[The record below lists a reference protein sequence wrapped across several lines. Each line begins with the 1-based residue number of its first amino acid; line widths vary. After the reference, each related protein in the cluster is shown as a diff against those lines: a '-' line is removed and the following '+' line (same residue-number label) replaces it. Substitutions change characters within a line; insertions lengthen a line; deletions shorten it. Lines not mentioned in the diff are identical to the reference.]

1 MRGIVEDV
9 LREDGVLTTD
19 EIYCGVKAKHA
30 QLRQLLPPRWQEEVG
45 QILEA
50 HCISHEGNSW
60 FLKNIDQLEE
70 RPECEASL
78 FDPHGTSERIIN
90 DSNRSQKRTD
100 WANTESYRYLDL
112 ALIAGDTV
120 RNVVFG
126 IFLSGLRQ
134 LRRLAK
140 WVYPR
145 GRGPVWRLWQPGQAG
160 REEAGRQGHSPERA
174 FRSPSSITRTSLK
187 MPETFESA
195 VRFDEGVIRAPS
207 TEAPRPAAGAVANR
221 RLGLTGDLDRLSER
235 DKQKLEKLG
244 LLLSLTSRRTARR
257 NWGGSTGSQSV
268 PDTAI

>member
-9 LREDGVLTTD
+9 LREGGVLTTD

-30 QLRQLLPPRWQEEVG
+30 QLRQLLPPRWQKKVG

-60 FLKNIDQLEE
+60 FLENIDQLEE

-100 WANTESYRYLDL
+100 RANTESYRYLDL

-207 TEAPRPAAGAVANR
+207 PEAPRPAAGAVANR
-221 RLGLTGDLDRLSER
+221 RLGPTGDFDRLSER
-235 DKQKLEKLG
+235 ELRDRTKQELEKLG
-244 LLLSLTSRRTARR
+244 LLLSLTSRRTAR
-257 NWGGSTGSQSV
+257 
-268 PDTAI
+268 